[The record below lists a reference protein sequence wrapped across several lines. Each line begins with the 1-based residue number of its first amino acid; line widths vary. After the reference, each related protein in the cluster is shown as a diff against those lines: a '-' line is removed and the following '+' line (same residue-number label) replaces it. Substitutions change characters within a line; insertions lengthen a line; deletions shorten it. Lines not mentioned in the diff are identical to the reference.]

1 MMLAFAPLSSK
12 IRNFLSLA
20 FPKLLSLA
28 CLRTVC
34 VTVPKTIGIKSS
46 VLVFSTRFLFLDW
59 LARRERIDS

>member
-1 MMLAFAPLSSK
+1 MMLALAPLSSK

-20 FPKLLSLA
+20 VPKLLSLA
-28 CLRTVC
+28 FLRTVR
-34 VTVPKTIGIKSS
+34 VIVPKTMGIKSS